1 MQMINRSEMLLSAI
15 SVAAG
20 FTLMMTVF
28 AYGWLMAFKVM
39 AA

>member
-1 MQMINRSEMLLSAI
+1 MQQINQSEKILSAI

-28 AYGWLMAFKVM
+28 AYGWLMAFRVI

>member
-1 MQMINRSEMLLSAI
+1 MNLINRSEMLLGAI

-20 FTLMMTVF
+20 FTLMMSVF
-28 AYGWLMAFKVM
+28 AYGWLMAFRVI